1 MSGEKIELIY
11 GSGKITLEVPAE
23 LLNGVPLRPKKPT
36 PLSGSIPE
44 IIRQALAR
52 PQGRPPLRQLVDGR
66 RAGIIIS
73 DEFRAGLQKYILE
86 ALLEEVLAGNPQ
98 TVAVFCATG
107 THDPKIYGGNAA
119 RWVEEASWRF
129 GRKIEFY
136 ANDSTAGCFVDIGQT
151 SRGTPLQVNSFLLE
165 CDVRIYGHE
174 AKHHYFHGYSCVD
187 KQILPGMS
195 SNRSIARNHWW
206 ALDEQ
211 SGPGRSP
218 YLPPEENRSNPVSE
232 DAREAR
238 RTSELF
244 VLSPSGKAV
253 RGEVATFALDMV
265 SEGQEIYWIQAGD
278 PEEINRR
285 MVRVVDDLMAV
296 RVAPSR
302 YVILSP
308 GGPPASQT
316 LYSTQ
321 NSFDLALKGAI
332 QPGGEAL
339 VLAPLEGRPEFPPE
353 VRGLAPSLK
362 AKELFWDN
370 VVRLKQLPLQ
380 EAQKQIAENFELYM
394 WKTERVLR
402 LINGMGVKIYL
413 HSQIPQETL
422 RSGGLYAAAD
432 PQRWIDE
439 RVARGDGKFTVID
452 NGNKMCVLPA

>member
-1 MSGEKIELIY
+1 VSSERIELIY
-11 GSGKITLEVPAE
+11 GSGKIALSVPGG
-23 LLNGVPLRPKKPT
+23 LLNGAPLGPKKPA
-36 PLSGSIPE
+36 PVSGSISE
-44 IIRQALAR
+44 IIRSALAR

-107 THDPKIYGGNAA
+107 PHDPKIYGGNAA
-119 RWVEEASWRF
+119 RWVEEASRRF

-136 ANDSTAGCFVDIGQT
+136 ANDSGADCFVDIGQT

-165 CDVRIYGHE
+165 SDVRIYGHE

-238 RTSELF
+238 RISELF

-265 SEGQEIYWIQAGD
+265 SEGQEIYWVQAGD

-296 RVAPSR
+296 RVAPAR

-339 VLAPLEGRPEFPPE
+339 VLAPLEGRPELPPE
-353 VRGLAPSLK
+353 VRGLAPSQK

-370 VVRLKQLPLQ
+370 VVRLKQLPLR
-380 EAQKQIAENFELYM
+380 EAQKWIAENFELYM

-402 LINGMGVKIYL
+402 LINGLGVKIYL

-422 RSGGLYAAAD
+422 RSGGLYAAPD
-432 PQRWIDE
+432 PQSWIDE
-439 RVARGDGKFTVID
+439 RAARGDGKFTIID
-452 NGNKMCVLPA
+452 NGNKLCVLPG